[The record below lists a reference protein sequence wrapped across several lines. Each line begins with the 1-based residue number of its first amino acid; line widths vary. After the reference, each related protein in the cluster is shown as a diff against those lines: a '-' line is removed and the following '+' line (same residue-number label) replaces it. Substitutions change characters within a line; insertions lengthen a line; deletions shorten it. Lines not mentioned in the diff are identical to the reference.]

1 MKKAIY
7 YIAPFVVFPL
17 LFLLINT
24 LDKMGT
30 NTDTWQALTLILF
43 FMFSALMG
51 TMTPTE
57 KKFDYL
63 MTLLKMING
72 GDINIINGPD
82 EMLLCGLS
90 MGADGGIGST
100 YNVMPERFA
109 ALYKAFRAGDID
121 RAREIQFGINRVIR
135 VILEFGSGAVLA
147 NVKDAVRLM
156 GFDAGVCAYPM
167 ACADAAGL
175 AEMKRRLIEAGLEL

>member
-17 LFLLINT
+17 LFLLINS

-51 TMTPTE
+51 TLSPTE

-63 MTLLKMING
+63 ITLLT
-72 GDINIINGPD
+72 PTAFLCTLFVFLYFD
-82 EMLLCGLS
+82 EGCDGLPQLS
-90 MGADGGIGST
+90 LHHALNVHYYRVWLPYVVLMTGITFITSCK
-100 YNVMPERFA
+100 P
-109 ALYKAFRAGDID
+109 
-121 RAREIQFGINRVIR
+121 IR
-135 VILEFGSGAVLA
+135 VA
-147 NVKDAVRLM
+147 K
-156 GFDAGVCAYPM
+156 
-167 ACADAAGL
+167 
-175 AEMKRRLIEAGLEL
+175 KTK

>member
-17 LFLLINT
+17 LFLLINS

-51 TMTPTE
+51 TLSPTE

-63 MTLLKMING
+63 ITLLTPTAFLCTLFVFLYFDEGCDGLPQLSLHHALNVHYYRVWLPYVVLMTGITFITSCKPIRIRNVRKRIN
-72 GDINIINGPD
+72 
-82 EMLLCGLS
+82 
-90 MGADGGIGST
+90 
-100 YNVMPERFA
+100 
-109 ALYKAFRAGDID
+109 K
-121 RAREIQFGINRVIR
+121 
-135 VILEFGSGAVLA
+135 
-147 NVKDAVRLM
+147 
-156 GFDAGVCAYPM
+156 
-167 ACADAAGL
+167 
-175 AEMKRRLIEAGLEL
+175 